1 MMLLQHFN
9 IDSIFNV
16 MIFGEQVKKG
26 KPDPECYIKCFDLL
40 DVKNN
45 QCLIFEDSK
54 VGIQSAKNA
63 GADVIC
69 VNGWEYE

>member
-9 IDSIFNV
+9 IDNIFNV
-16 MIFGEQVKKG
+16 MIFGEQVEKG

-40 DVKNN
+40 GVNNN

-54 VGIQSAKNA
+54 VGIQSAENA
-63 GADVIC
+63 GAAVIS
-69 VNGWEYE
+69 VNGWVS